1 MSGEQLESLCRR
13 FPFKSYFHFR
23 LCRRHFEFPTLTD
36 VGPCRPMSAYV
47 GSDTGRSVVFENVEV
62 AFAIVS
68 LSLSVHKFFLVP
80 V

>member
-1 MSGEQLESLCRR
+1 MSGEQLKSLCRR

-23 LCRRHFEFPTLTD
+23 LCRRHFELPTLID

-47 GSDTGRSVVFENVEV
+47 GSDTRSSVVFENVEV
-62 AFAIVS
+62 AFAIES
-68 LSLSVHKFFLVP
+68 LSLSVQKLLLVP